1 MQGSTATTTGFELSV
16 SQLYICD
23 ELLMALQTIFYVIQ
37 NIHDS
42 LNPVQGMELQEKE
55 QKIPKAWRKAV

>member
-1 MQGSTATTTGFELSV
+1 
-16 SQLYICD
+16 
-23 ELLMALQTIFYVIQ
+23 MALQAIFHVIQ

-55 QKIPKAWRKAV
+55 QKRQKVCRKAA